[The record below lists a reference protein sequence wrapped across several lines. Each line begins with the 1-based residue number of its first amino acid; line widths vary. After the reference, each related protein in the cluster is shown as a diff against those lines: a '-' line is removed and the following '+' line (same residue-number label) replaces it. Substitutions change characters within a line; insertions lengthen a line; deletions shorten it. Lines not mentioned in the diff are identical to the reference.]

1 MLQNEFQTRTK
12 VNVSAGEF
20 DAINVV
26 YMNSD
31 LDKDEFC
38 KMWCKMN
45 ASRVRAAKTEAQ
57 KAAIEAKRKDKAW
70 EILSLLTSVYHCANA
85 ADLLTKTQVKFLLAN
100 GIEMSCSD
108 PYGKVIYFS
117 NWDVAYKINE
127 KFRCRA

>member
-12 VNVSAGEF
+12 VNVSVEEF

-45 ASRVRAAKTEAQ
+45 ASRVRAAKTEAL
-57 KAAIEAKRKDKAW
+57 KAAIEAQRKDKAW
-70 EILSLLTSVYHCANA
+70 EIFSILFSVKHIANA
-85 ADLLTKTQVKFLLAN
+85 IDILTKGQIKFLVAN
-100 GIEMSCSD
+100 GIELSCSD
-108 PYGKVIYFS
+108 PYGRVLYFS
-117 NWDVAYKINE
+117 NWDIAYKVNE
-127 KFRCRA
+127 MFRCRA